1 MKQKLTLAL
10 KVALTQ
16 VGLSA
21 YAQSVLYRLVLLG
34 HFHTMK
40 SETRIFFRMALG
52 NQELTAGADGL
63 PRTSGDSHV
72 EEGRLYF
79 VTCTEKGLIK
89 RLFVRAIMSISV

>member
-1 MKQKLTLAL
+1 MKQRVTLAL

-34 HFHTMK
+34 HFHTMNMMK
-40 SETRIFFRMALG
+40 SETRIFFRMASG

-72 EEGRLYF
+72 EGATNTWRRGNY
-79 VTCTEKGLIK
+79 T
-89 RLFVRAIMSISV
+89 S

>member
-1 MKQKLTLAL
+1 MKQRLTLAL

-21 YAQSVLYRLVLLG
+21 YAQSVLYRQVLIG

-40 SETRIFFRMALG
+40 SETRILFRMALG

-63 PRTSGDSHV
+63 SRTSGDSHV
-72 EEGRLYF
+72 QGATHTWRRDNY
-79 VTCTEKGLIK
+79 T
-89 RLFVRAIMSISV
+89 S

>member
-1 MKQKLTLAL
+1 MKQRLTLAL

-52 NQELTAGADGL
+52 NQELTAGADRL

-72 EEGRLYF
+72 EGATHTWRRGNY
-79 VTCTEKGLIK
+79 TW
-89 RLFVRAIMSISV
+89 